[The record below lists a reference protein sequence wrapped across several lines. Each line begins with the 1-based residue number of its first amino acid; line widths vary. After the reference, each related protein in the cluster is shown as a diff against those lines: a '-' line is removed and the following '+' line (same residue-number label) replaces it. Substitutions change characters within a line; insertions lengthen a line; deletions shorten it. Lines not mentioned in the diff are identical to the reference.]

1 MYKNVRHLYSFV
13 IQIPPPYNV
22 IRKMMMKPSSYLFV
36 LFVFISCLA
45 YAQDND
51 IPGADLPK
59 AFKPFTVYQDK
70 GSPNR
75 FVPSGYMPTG
85 ECIKLD
91 DAWRENC
98 QEGKSC
104 IKINYDIPCS
114 LKGRHWA
121 GIYWLNP
128 ADNWGDR
135 KGGYNLTGAK
145 KLVFWARG
153 ESGDEKIAEFRVGG
167 VGQGREYPDS
177 DTATIGPVMLS
188 KQWKEYEI
196 DLRDKDLAY
205 ISGGFAWVANV
216 DDNPSTCIFYLDNV
230 HFE

>member
-1 MYKNVRHLYSFV
+1 MNLRSGV
-13 IQIPPPYNV
+13 
-22 IRKMMMKPSSYLFV
+22 
-36 LFVFISCLA
+36 FVFFIFFSCLA
-45 YAQDND
+45 HAQPASPAGGDSD
-51 IPGADLPK
+51 IPGEDQPK
-59 AFKPFTVYQDK
+59 PFKPFIVYQDK

-85 ECIKLD
+85 ECLKMD

-98 QEGKSC
+98 RTSKSC
-104 IKINYDIPCS
+104 IKAEYNIACS

-153 ESGDEKIAEFRVGG
+153 ENGGEKIAEFRIGG

-177 DTATIGPVMLS
+177 DTASIGPVILP

-196 DLRDKDLAY
+196 DLRGKDLTY
-205 ISGGFAWVANV
+205 ISGGFAWIANV
-216 DDNPSTCIFYLDNV
+216 DDNPSSCTFYLDNIRY
-230 HFE
+230 E